1 MTRHCKELSGH
12 CHWAQFPKGHGL
24 GYGAMV
30 EANALEQAL
39 AGLDLEASIHPVKN
53 KHRLCSMF

>member
-1 MTRHCKELSGH
+1 
-12 CHWAQFPKGHGL
+12 
-24 GYGAMV
+24 MV